1 MKRISRGVFLCMFT
15 VGNAG
20 VGKMQGTQ
28 QYFKSDHPHC

>member
-1 MKRISRGVFLCMFT
+1 MFT